1 MQRAD
6 RSPLP
11 DDSID
16 GSADTIL
23 SPDGGGGSDFALA
36 PTLAGDAGATNAQEA
51 QKEKLL
57 TILRSTVIPTAK
69 RDDGLLRLETRD
81 VPRYQATQVLGRG
94 GMGEVLLAKDDDIG
108 RTVAVKRTLS
118 NSPELLARFA
128 DEIRFM
134 GQLEHPNIAG
144 VYDVDVDSEGRLFF
158 TMRYVAGEALS
169 DIIARLAQRDPATL
183 ARYPLAR
190 RIDIFIDI
198 MSALAHAHEAGVMH
212 RDVKPDNVMVGAN
225 GDVVLTDWGIA
236 RDLEAE
242 LEEPTGATPAPNV
255 DERPRAANT
264 GVGGV
269 IGTPLYM
276 SPEQAAGQAV
286 DARAD
291 IYSAFALLFELL
303 TLRSYVD
310 AEQSLAE
317 MLAGSTTREP
327 PGVYAPV
334 YSEAPGQPA
343 VPAELRHFLIRG
355 LRNNREE
362 RFASAAEAITYLS
375 LLRSGQIPIKC
386 PVTLIKYT
394 QGTTVRLM
402 EKFPRV
408 AVTVWSLTM
417 VGILAGVIAFL
428 VR

>member
-1 MQRAD
+1 M
-6 RSPLP
+6 PTTP
-11 DDSID
+11 DL
-16 GSADTIL
+16 A
-23 SPDGGGGSDFALA
+23 FAA
-36 PTLAGDAGATNAQEA
+36 TLAGNAPSTDSGAAQES
-51 QKEKLL
+51 KHLL
-57 TILRSTVIPTAK
+57 TIRRSTVIPTAN
-69 RDDGLLRLETRD
+69 RDDGLLRLEARK
-81 VPRYQATQVLGRG
+81 VPRYQATKVLGRG

-144 VYDVDVDSEGRLFF
+144 VYDVDVDAEGRLFF

-169 DIIARLAQRDPATL
+169 EIITRLAERDPATL

-236 RDLEAE
+236 RDLEAK
-242 LEEPTGATPAPNV
+242 LEEPALGLEPTS
-255 DERPRAANT
+255 DEHSRAANT
-264 GVGGV
+264 GVGGI

-276 SPEQAAGQAV
+276 APEQAAGLTV

-291 IYSAFALLFELL
+291 VYSAFALLFELL

-310 AEQSLAE
+310 GNQSLAE
-317 MLAGSTTREP
+317 MLAGSTSREP

-334 YSEAPGQPA
+334 YSEASGQPA
-343 VPAELRHFLIRG
+343 VPAELRHFLIKG
-355 LRNNREE
+355 LRNDREQ
-362 RFASAAEAITYLS
+362 RFESASAAITYLA

-394 QGTTVRLM
+394 QGTTVRMM

-417 VGILAGVIAFL
+417 LSILAGGIVFL
-428 VR
+428 AT

>member
-1 MQRAD
+1 MPEDPKD
-6 RSPLP
+6 RSQRV
-11 DDSID
+11 
-16 GSADTIL
+16 DTIVT
-23 SPDGGGGSDFALA
+23 PDGAPSARSALDDAAFAA
-36 PTLAGDAGATNAQEA
+36 TLAGDAPAPEA
-51 QKEKLL
+51 VAPKSKHLL

-69 RDDGLLRLETRD
+69 RDDGLLRLEARE

-108 RTVAVKRTLS
+108 RTVAVKRTLT

-242 LEEPTGATPAPNV
+242 FEETADVATAS
-255 DERPRAANT
+255 DDRSRAANT

-276 SPEQAAGQAV
+276 SPEQAAGQPV

-310 AEQSLAE
+310 ADQSLAE
-317 MLAGSTTREP
+317 MLAASTTREP

-334 YSEAPGQPA
+334 YSEAAGQPA

-355 LRNNREE
+355 LRNNRDE
-362 RFASAAEAITYLS
+362 RFASASEAITYLS

-394 QGTTVRLM
+394 QGTTVRMM

-408 AVTVWSLTM
+408 AVALWSLTM
-417 VGILAGVIAFL
+417 VGIVAGVITFL
-428 VR
+428 VT

>member
-1 MQRAD
+1 M
-6 RSPLP
+6 
-11 DDSID
+11 
-16 GSADTIL
+16 
-23 SPDGGGGSDFALA
+23 ALA
-36 PTLAGDAGATNAQEA
+36 PTLAADAGPTSAQAA
-51 QKEKLL
+51 QKAKLL

-169 DIIARLAQRDPATL
+169 DIIARLAEGDPATL

-242 LEEPTGATPAPNV
+242 LEEPADATPAPV
-255 DERPRAANT
+255 DERARAANT

-276 SPEQAAGQAV
+276 SPEQAAGQPV
-286 DARAD
+286 DERAD

-303 TLRSYVD
+303 TLRTYVD
-310 AEQSLAE
+310 SDQSLAE

-334 YSEAPGQPA
+334 YSEAAGQPA

-355 LRNNREE
+355 LRNNRGE
-362 RFASAAEAITYLS
+362 RFATAAEAITYLS

-417 VGILAGVIAFL
+417 VGIVAGVITLL
-428 VR
+428 VT

>member
-1 MQRAD
+1 M
-6 RSPLP
+6 SL
-11 DDSID
+11 
-16 GSADTIL
+16 
-23 SPDGGGGSDFALA
+23 DGGPAAPAAPDLAFAA
-36 PTLAGDAGATNAQEA
+36 TLAGNGNAPPTDTGVARES
-51 QKEKLL
+51 KHLL
-57 TILRSTVIPTAK
+57 TIRRSTVIPTAN
-69 RDDGLLRLETRD
+69 RDDGLLRLEARK
-81 VPRYQATQVLGRG
+81 VPRYQATEVLGRG

-144 VYDVDVDSEGRLFF
+144 VYDVDVDAEGRLFF
-158 TMRYVAGEALS
+158 TMRYVAGETLS
-169 DIIARLAQRDPATL
+169 EIITRLAERDPATL

-236 RDLEAE
+236 RDLEANLDE
-242 LEEPTGATPAPNV
+242 PALGLEPTS
-255 DERPRAANT
+255 DEHSRAANT
-264 GVGGV
+264 GVGGI

-276 SPEQAAGQAV
+276 APEQAAGLPV

-291 IYSAFALLFELL
+291 VYSAFALLFELL

-310 AEQSLAE
+310 GNQSLAE
-317 MLAGSTTREP
+317 MLAGSTSREP

-334 YSEAPGQPA
+334 YSEATGQPA
-343 VPAELRHFLIRG
+343 VPAELRHFLIKG
-355 LRNNREE
+355 LRNDREQ
-362 RFASAAEAITYLS
+362 RFESASAAITYLA

-386 PVTLIKYT
+386 PVTLIKFA
-394 QGTTVRLM
+394 QGTTVREM

-417 VGILAGVIAFL
+417 LSILVGGIVFLAT
-428 VR
+428 